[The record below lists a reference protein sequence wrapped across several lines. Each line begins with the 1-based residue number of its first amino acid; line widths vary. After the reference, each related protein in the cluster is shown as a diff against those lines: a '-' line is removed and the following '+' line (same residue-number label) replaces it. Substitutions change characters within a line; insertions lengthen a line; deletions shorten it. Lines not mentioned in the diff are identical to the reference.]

1 MIDNSGECMDDDSE
15 ELEDGERDSS
25 EGYGYGLWVRKGQ
38 MQKYSGVLNI
48 GMMVYCQNLFRLILN
63 IKY

>member
-25 EGYGYGLWVRKGQ
+25 EGYGYGLWVRKG
-38 MQKYSGVLNI
+38 
-48 GMMVYCQNLFRLILN
+48 
-63 IKY
+63 